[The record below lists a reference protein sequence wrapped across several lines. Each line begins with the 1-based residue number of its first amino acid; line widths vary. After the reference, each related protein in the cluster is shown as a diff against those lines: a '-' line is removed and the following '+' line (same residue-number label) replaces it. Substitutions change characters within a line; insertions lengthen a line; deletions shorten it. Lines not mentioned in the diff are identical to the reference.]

1 MIMILS
7 PELTKTLCHFFAQQ
21 PVRRAYVF
29 GSVARGDARDNSD
42 VDVLVELEKGA
53 TLFDH
58 ARMWWQLEDLLHYKV
73 DIVTENGL
81 SPHIQPFINR
91 DRILVYEK

>member
-1 MIMILS
+1 MVLS
-7 PELTKTLCHFFAQQ
+7 PELEKTLRHFFAQQ

-29 GSVARGDARDNSD
+29 GSVAQGDARDNSD

-58 ARMWWQLEDLLHYKV
+58 ARMSWQLEDLLQHRV

-81 SPHIQPFINR
+81 SPYIQPFINR